1 MVLTKFGLCRRVAS
15 LLQLPV
21 ALLLAMDD
29 DDELL
34 ILLAM
39 GAALYIRS
47 LQRRRQR
54 ERYRSTYQGVPLDRI
69 KKAYP
74 STKSTDTRRQVHQW
88 MQSIDDSREPVKDG
102 RVYPLQHRLDFL
114 EHRGHLSST
123 YQNPQETLPHESK

>member
-1 MVLTKFGLCRRVAS
+1 
-15 LLQLPV
+15 
-21 ALLLAMDD
+21 MDD
-29 DDELL
+29 DDEFL

-69 KKAYP
+69 QKAYP
-74 STKSTDTRRQVHQW
+74 STKSTDTRRQIHQW